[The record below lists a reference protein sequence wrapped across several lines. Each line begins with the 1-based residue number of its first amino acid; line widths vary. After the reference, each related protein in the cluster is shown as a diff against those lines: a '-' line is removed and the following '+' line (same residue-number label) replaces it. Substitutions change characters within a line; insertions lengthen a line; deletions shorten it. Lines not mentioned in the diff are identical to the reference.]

1 MIRAMAVEHE
11 SPGQL
16 LGQLADELSMLVRND
31 VELSAA
37 ERMPEVKNIAKEL
50 AALVAAA
57 VAGLFVLGAGSWAAG
72 IGLSHVMAGWAAA
85 LVVAGAW
92 ALVAFLLFGHEY
104 SRRLVARLSEER
116 RSVTIAGCRTER
128 DEAQQKLLETAEHL
142 AAALVREAEAQG
154 MRAAASMAKRG
165 VQEVEEEAGNLLTQ
179 LADAL
184 MSPGKAGLSIID
196 RLRGEG
202 DAEDA

>member
-1 MIRAMAVEHE
+1 MAVEQE

-37 ERMPEVKNIAKEL
+37 ERLPELKHVAKEL
-50 AALVAAA
+50 AVLVAAA
-57 VAGLFVLGAGSWAAG
+57 VGGLFALGAASWAAG

-85 LVVAGAW
+85 LVLAGAW

-104 SRRLVARLSEER
+104 SRRLIARLSEER
-116 RSVTIAGCRTER
+116 RTDTIAACRSER
-128 DEAQQKLLETAEHL
+128 DEAQQKLRETAEQL
-142 AAALVREAEAQG
+142 AAALLHEAEAQG
-154 MRAAASMAKRG
+154 MRAASSMAKRG
-165 VQEVEEEAGNLLTQ
+165 VQEVEEEAGNLLNQ

-196 RLRGEG
+196 RLRG

>member
-1 MIRAMAVEHE
+1 MAVEHE
-11 SPGQL
+11 NPGQL

-37 ERMPEVKNIAKEL
+37 ERLPELKHIAKEL
-50 AALVAAA
+50 AVLVGAA
-57 VAGLFVLGAGSWAAG
+57 VAGFFALGAASWAAG

-92 ALVAFLLFGHEY
+92 ALAAVLLFGHEN
-104 SRRLVARLSEER
+104 SRQLVARLSEER
-116 RSVTIAGCRTER
+116 RTDVIATCRTER
-128 DEAQQKLLETAEHL
+128 EEAQEKLRGTAEEL
-142 AAALVREAEAQG
+142 AAALIREAEAQG
-154 MRAAASMAKRG
+154 MRAASSMAKRG
-165 VQEVEEEAGNLLTQ
+165 VREVEEEAGNLLNQ

-184 MSPGKAGLSIID
+184 MSPGKAGLSILD
-196 RLRGEG
+196 RLRG

>member
-1 MIRAMAVEHE
+1 MTDERE
-11 SPGQL
+11 SPGKL
-16 LGQLADELSMLVRND
+16 LGQLADEMSMLVRND

-37 ERMPEVKNIAKEL
+37 ERLPEVKRLATEL
-50 AALVAAA
+50 AVLVAAA
-57 VAGLFVLGAGSWAAG
+57 VACFFALGAASWAGG
-72 IGLSHVMAGWAAA
+72 IGLSHVMSGWAAA

-92 ALVAFLLFGHEY
+92 ALVALLLFGHDY
-104 SRRLVARLSEER
+104 SRKLIGRFSEER
-116 RSVTIAGCRTER
+116 RTDVIATCRTER
-128 DEAQQKLLETAEHL
+128 EEAQEKLRETAEHL
-142 AAALVREAEAQG
+142 AAALLHEAEAQG
-154 MRAAASMAKRG
+154 MRAAATMARRG

-196 RLRGEG
+196 RLRG